1 MNQQRSGG
9 MPSKTF
15 CPLPWTH
22 LATHPHGAV
31 TLCCE
36 AMQENRV
43 AEARNGDD
51 DYQTLHTAEYDFS
64 KIMNSDSFKDVRK
77 QMLND
82 EIPEPCKLCY
92 KVEALGNESKRTLES
107 KRLDFS
113 YDDAIKIT
121 GNDGTLN
128 EVNFEFIELRLGNHC
143 NLACRTCNPTSSTKW
158 VADWKKINGEDAYI
172 FPQSVF
178 NWPLD
183 ASFWDELSTA
193 SKSTKYIYI
202 NGGEPLL
209 IDKHRDYL
217 QKLIDMDVAQN
228 IELIYSTNM
237 TVINNTYED
246 VWPKFKRVQLM
257 FSIDDLEERNQYI
270 RYPAKW
276 QKIMDTTN
284 WITSLNQKYPNIQYN
299 ILQTVS
305 ILNIFYLAE
314 FEDFWRDKVP
324 YISINFVTDPDY
336 YNPQHLPQDVKLNC
350 IDKLKG
356 YACYDTVKNF
366 LKGDGDP
373 NLLFEFFEVTHKLDA
388 IRREDFQKTFPDL
401 YEMIGVYDV

>member
-1 MNQQRSGG
+1 MMNGE
-9 MPSKTF
+9 M
-15 CPLPWTH
+15 
-22 LATHPHGAV
+22 
-31 TLCCE
+31 
-36 AMQENRV
+36 
-43 AEARNGDD
+43 
-51 DYQTLHTAEYDFS
+51 
-64 KIMNSDSFKDVRK
+64 
-77 QMLND
+77 
-82 EIPEPCKLCY
+82 PEPCKLCY
-92 KVEALGNESKRTLES
+92 KMESLGNQSKRTIES

-113 YDDAIKIT
+113 YDDALKIT
-121 GNDGTLN
+121 SSDGTLN

-143 NLACRTCNPTSSTKW
+143 NLACRTCNPASSTKW
-158 VADWKKINGEDAYI
+158 LADWIKIEGKDEYV

-183 ASFWDELSTA
+183 ASFWDELSAA

-217 QKLIDMDVAQN
+217 QKLIDMDVAHN

-324 YISINFVTDPDY
+324 HISINFVTDPDY
-336 YNPQHLPQDVKLNC
+336 YNPQHLPHDVKLKC
-350 IDKLKG
+350 INKLKG
-356 YACYDTVKNF
+356 YACHDTVKNF
-366 LKGDGDP
+366 LNADGDP
-373 NLLFEFFEVTHKLDA
+373 NMLFEFFEITRKLDE
-388 IRREDFQKTFPDL
+388 IRREDFKKTFPEL